1 VKSIKLLLTVSPLTL
16 TRHSASLKIADNLA
30 RVLPE
35 PLLFDYGMQLTSRL
49 LLAKGEHLWEKVIGQ
64 LVSTDINRLGENA
77 QMQFADFIMQV
88 SSIKEY

>member
-1 VKSIKLLLTVSPLTL
+1 
-16 TRHSASLKIADNLA
+16 LKIADNLA
-30 RVLPE
+30 RILSE
-35 PLLFDYGMQLTSRL
+35 PLLFDCGMQLASRL

-64 LVSTDINRLGENA
+64 LVSTDISRLGENA